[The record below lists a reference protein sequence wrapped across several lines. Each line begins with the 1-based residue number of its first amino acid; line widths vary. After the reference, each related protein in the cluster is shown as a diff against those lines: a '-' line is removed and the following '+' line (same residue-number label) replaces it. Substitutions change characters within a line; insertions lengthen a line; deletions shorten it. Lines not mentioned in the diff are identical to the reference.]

1 MGFAAAPAATTAFG
15 STAFWAGTAAAAPV
29 ATASF
34 VPTLLTASQGIP
46 TGGLLSSFSLTKL
59 LPTLNQAAPYLYWGS
74 QALGVGG
81 RLSEGGYQSRMFEL
95 RNLELQADLSMKRL
109 NSEIESV
116 ERFKKLKRVMA
127 NNVARQYS
135 GGVSGL
141 DGSAKLYDTI
151 AQQEYGKDY
160 AVAMLNIENE
170 LLKGNIQ
177 SNIFEATSQQV
188 INNAYLDSA
197 VQLGTAAYN
206 YKRLGFP
213 SGGTNNG

>member
-1 MGFAAAPAATTAFG
+1 MSFGAPAATAAFG

-34 VPTLLTASQGIP
+34 VPTLLTASKGIQA
-46 TGGLLSSFSLTKL
+46 GGLLSSFSLSNL
-59 LPTLNQAAPYLYWGS
+59 LPTLEKAAPYLYWGS

-81 RLSEGGYQSRMFEL
+81 RISEGNYQSKMYDL
-95 RNLELQADLSMKRL
+95 RNLELQADLTMKRM
-109 NSEIESV
+109 NAEIESV
-116 ERFKKLKRVMA
+116 ERLKNLKRVMA
-127 NNVARQYS
+127 NNLARQYS

-141 DGSAKLYDTI
+141 DGSAKLYETI

-170 LLKGNIQ
+170 LIKGNVQ
-177 SNIFEATSQQV
+177 SNIFDMTSQQV
-188 INNAYLDSA
+188 VNNAYLDSA

-213 SGGTNNG
+213 SGDKVNG

>member
-1 MGFAAAPAATTAFG
+1 MGFAAAPAATTTFG

-29 ATASF
+29 ASSVVMPSIFTTAATS
-34 VPTLLTASQGIP
+34 G
-46 TGGLLSSFSLTKL
+46 GGLLSGFSLTKL

-81 RLSEGGYQSRMFEL
+81 RISEGNYQSRMFDL
-95 RNLELQADLSMKRL
+95 RNLELQADLTMKRM
-109 NSEIESV
+109 NAEIESL

-127 NNVARQYS
+127 NNVASRYA

-177 SNIFEATSQQV
+177 SNIFEATSEQV
-188 INNAYLDSA
+188 VNNAYLDSA

-213 SGGTNNG
+213 SGGTP

>member
-29 ATASF
+29 ASSVVMPSIFTTAATS
-34 VPTLLTASQGIP
+34 G
-46 TGGLLSSFSLTKL
+46 GGLLSGFSLTKL

-127 NNVARQYS
+127 NNVARQYA

-170 LLKGNIQ
+170 LLKGNVQ
-177 SNIFEATSQQV
+177 SNIYDMTAQQV
-188 INNAYLDSA
+188 VNNAYLDSA

>member
-29 ATASF
+29 ASSVVMPSIFTTAATS
-34 VPTLLTASQGIP
+34 G
-46 TGGLLSSFSLTKL
+46 GGLLSSFSLSKL

-127 NNVARQYS
+127 NNVARQYA

-170 LLKGNIQ
+170 LLKGNVQ
-177 SNIFEATSQQV
+177 SNIYDMTAQQV
-188 INNAYLDSA
+188 VNNTYLDSA

-213 SGGTNNG
+213 SGGADNG

>member
-1 MGFAAAPAATTAFG
+1 MFETAAAQTAFG

-29 ATASF
+29 ATTSF

-46 TGGLLSSFSLTKL
+46 TGGLLSGFSLTKL

-74 QALGVGG
+74 QALGAGARIG
-81 RLSEGGYQSRMFEL
+81 EGNYQSRMYDL

-127 NNVARQYS
+127 NNVARQYA

-170 LLKGNIQ
+170 LLKGNVQ
-177 SNIFEATSQQV
+177 SNIYDMTAQQV
-188 INNAYLDSA
+188 VNNAYLDSA